1 MFNIFN
7 WTHGVKLFASD
18 SEQNLIEKLKSI
30 LFNPNIIALFVGL
43 MIFAFSIKLPSFLN
57 QMVGYISSINTPVS
71 MLVIGNSLANIVF
84 KNFRLDRSLTLSL
97 LLRNLVYP
105 IVTSIIMH
113 VLGVTGVPLATAI
126 LMMSCPVGGMV
137 VLFTLQVHGKQ

>member
-1 MFNIFN
+1 
-7 WTHGVKLFASD
+7 
-18 SEQNLIEKLKSI
+18 
-30 LFNPNIIALFVGL
+30 

-97 LLRNLVYP
+97 FLRNLGYP

-137 VLFTLQVHGKQ
+137 VLFTLQVHGKQEPAITLMAVSTMLSLITIPAVFLFNNLLG